1 MRVGKLQQVHRYPVK
16 SFAGER
22 LNEVQVE
29 PYGLY
34 GDRSH
39 AIVDGSKEGWDRFVT
54 ARDIPEMLLYRASL
68 EMGEGGMEFPSLL
81 ITAPDGTRL
90 SWNEELLH
98 RFQDRCRQPL
108 SLETHTREESQ
119 LAIDSGSVLL
129 VTDASMR
136 KLERQWGKRLDAGRF
151 RPNLIVAMDED
162 RPFAE
167 MEWTG
172 RMLRIGTAVFQVDI
186 ACERCMMVT
195 LDPATTER
203 DPTLLKLLHAETAL
217 TFGMY
222 AEVATPG
229 MIRVGDD
236 VDLL

>member
-1 MRVGKLQQVHRYPVK
+1 M
-16 SFAGER
+16 
-22 LNEVQVE
+22 
-29 PYGLY
+29 
-34 GDRSH
+34 
-39 AIVDGSKEGWDRFVT
+39 
-54 ARDIPEMLLYRASL
+54 
-68 EMGEGGMEFPSLL
+68 
-81 ITAPDGTRL
+81 
-90 SWNEELLH
+90 
-98 RFQDRCRQPL
+98 
-108 SLETHTREESQ
+108 
-119 LAIDSGSVLL
+119 
-129 VTDASMR
+129 
-136 KLERQWGKRLDAGRF
+136 ERQWGKRLDAGRF
-151 RPNLIVAMDED
+151 RPNLIVAMDEN

-236 VDLL
+236 VELL